1 MANGIKVPG
10 RWVPGTVA
18 GVVVDS
24 RYVKGGYI
32 TVSSVKERD
41 ALFQPGCEVLT
52 PGTKVF
58 VQEEN
63 TEYIYAETV
72 TGQKEFQNTID
83 NTVDAL
89 LSKEFVQKDQV
100 TAIVRDESKT
110 MVEEAVNETVP
121 GIVEKEVESSLQGI
135 TEDITQKA
143 TDAATEAAVKQID
156 ASYVQKDDL
165 NKQLD
170 TTIEPIQTDVSDLKQ
185 KSQEADEKIGQNT
198 ANITN
203 VTNQVTTLNSNL
215 TENYYSKSDIDAK
228 ISGIYHY
235 KGSVDTFDDLPKNAQ
250 VGDVYNVNST
260 GMNYAWTGEIWDELG
275 TLFEADNYYT
285 KEDTNNQIS
294 AKLEGYT
301 STEDLNQ
308 ELDLKADKASLES
321 LASKDDVSNQIKEV
335 KDSLAS
341 DLAYG
346 EF

>member
-24 RYVKGGYI
+24 KYVKGGYI
-32 TVSSVKERD
+32 TVSSVEERD
-41 ALFQPGCEVLT
+41 ALLQPGCEVLT

-63 TEYIYAETV
+63 VEYFYTETA
-72 TGQKEFQNTID
+72 TGQKEFQNTVD
-83 NTVDAL
+83 NTVDTL
-89 LSKEFVQKDQV
+89 LSKEF
-100 TAIVRDESKT
+100 I
-110 MVEEAVNETVP
+110 
-121 GIVEKEVESSLQGI
+121 
-135 TEDITQKA
+135 
-143 TDAATEAAVKQID
+143 
-156 ASYVQKDDL
+156 QKDDL

-203 VTNQVTTLNSNL
+203 VTNQITTLNSNL
-215 TENYYSKSDIDAK
+215 TENYYNKSDIDAK
-228 ISGIYHY
+228 ISGVYHY
-235 KGSVDTFDDLPKNAQ
+235 KGSVDTFEELPKNAQ

-275 TLFEADNYYT
+275 TLFEAENYYT

-301 STEDLNQ
+301 STEDLNR
-308 ELDLKADKASLES
+308 ELDSKASVEQL
-321 LASKDDVSNQIKEV
+321 NQQIQDV
-335 KDSLAS
+335 KDAIAS
-341 DLAYG
+341 DLSYG